1 MYTEKTK
8 IRYSHLG
15 ANGKTSFIS
24 ILNFFQD
31 VATGHTSGTKY
42 SMHNL
47 YALKRAWI
55 LISMNVE
62 VYRYPEIDE
71 EITLITYPQS
81 YDRIYGNRCYEI
93 KDSNGKTL
101 TKCSSVW
108 AFMDTETKRVTKV
121 FDDFS
126 ELFEC
131 KSEHDLDFLRRE
143 PQIEE
148 CEKCAEIHVG
158 KREIDTNFHVNNV
171 KLVSF
176 ATEALPIDAEIK
188 KAEIYYRS
196 AVYEGE
202 DISVLKCLDGDTVG
216 VKLCGKDEE
225 KARTTVK
232 FYV

>member
-1 MYTEKTK
+1 MYSEKIK
-8 IRYSHLG
+8 IRYSHLSSG
-15 ANGKTSFIS
+15 GKAVLRS

-31 VATGHTSGTKY
+31 VATGQTSGTKY

-47 YALKRAWI
+47 YEQNRAWI

-71 EITLITYPQS
+71 EITVFTYPQS

-93 KDSNGKTL
+93 KDSSGEVL
-101 TKCSSVW
+101 AKCSSVW

-121 FDDFS
+121 FNDFS
-126 ELFEC
+126 ELFTCHE
-131 KSEHDLDFLRRE
+131 EHDLEFIRRE
-143 PQIEE
+143 PQIGE
-148 CEKCAEIHVG
+148 CKKSGTIVVG
-158 KREIDTNFHVNNV
+158 KREIDTNHHVNNV
-171 KLVSF
+171 KLVEF
-176 ATEALPIDAEIK
+176 AMEALPLDAQIK

-202 DISVLKCLDGDTVG
+202 KINICTCKEENTIG
-216 VKLCGKDEE
+216 VKLCGENED

-232 FYV
+232 FYI

>member
-1 MYTEKTK
+1 MYKEKTK

-15 ANGKTSFIS
+15 ANGKTSLVS

-47 YALKRAWI
+47 YALNRAWI
-55 LISMNVE
+55 LISMNTE

-71 EITLITYPQS
+71 DITLITYPQS
-81 YDRIYGNRCYEI
+81 YERIYGNRCYEI
-93 KDSNGKTL
+93 RDAKDRVVA
-101 TKCSSVW
+101 KCSSVW
-108 AFMDTETKRVTKV
+108 AFMDTETVRVTKV
-121 FDDFS
+121 FPDFP

-131 KSEHDLDFLRRE
+131 NTEHDLDFLRRE
-143 PQIEE
+143 PQVGEG
-148 CEKCAEIHVG
+148 EKVSEILVG
-158 KREIDTNFHVNNV
+158 KREIDTNRHVNNV

-176 ATEALPIDAEIK
+176 ALEALPLDCEVK

-202 DISVLKCLDGDTVG
+202 KINVLACKNGDSIG
-216 VKLCGKDEE
+216 VKLCGENEDR
-225 KARTTVK
+225 ARVTIK
-232 FYV
+232 FYL